1 MLHEIGR
8 KFVGNV
14 IKPASAQRYACTLI
28 QILNINEEVTEGQKQ
43 RTRTYMIKVSGLIH
57 NRSKQRDPRIAWF
70 MFQNIY

>member
-14 IKPASAQRYACTLI
+14 IKPASAQRYSYTLI
-28 QILNINEEVTEGQKQ
+28 QLVNINEEGAEGQKQ
-43 RTRTYMIKVSGLIH
+43 RTRIDMIKVSGLIH